1 MMTFLLSPPVAILI
15 YIPLVT
21 LLAFFGRALASKG
34 PDSPLKSGDMHTA
47 GMHTALY
54 SSGEEAPG
62 GFAAPGYQP
71 FFLIALF
78 FAILHLGILVM
89 GRGGLTPI
97 SGVYLLG
104 LVVALLALMLG

>member
-1 MMTFLLSPPVAILI
+1 MMNFLLSPPVAILI

-21 LLAFFGRALASKG
+21 LLALFGRSLAAKG
-34 PDSPLKSGDMHTA
+34 PAASDKSS